1 METLVERCAG
11 LDVHKDSVTA
21 CVRVPDGHGGRH
33 AEIRRFTTTTTGL
46 VLLAEWLASFEVSR
60 VGMESTGCYWK
71 PVWQLLEDQVE
82 CWLLNAAHLHNVP
95 GGKTDVADAAWI
107 AQLVEHGLVRP
118 SFVPPRPIRELREL
132 TRYRKTQIQERS
144 REVQRL
150 DKVLQDAG
158 IKLSSVATDII
169 GVSGRAMLEA
179 LVAGT
184 HDPQVLAA
192 LAKGRLRTK
201 LPALR
206 EALAGRF
213 RTDHHG
219 LLVAQILAH
228 IDYLEETIAVLSAR
242 IEQVI
247 APFAK
252 QVALLDTIP
261 GIDRRAAE
269 VIVAEIGPDMGQFPT
284 AAQLASWAGVCPGN
298 NESAGKHRSG
308 RTRKGSKWLG
318 GCLSEVA
325 KAASRT
331 KGTYLSAPVPPHPRP
346 PRAGQGHHGRRPL
359 GPGDRLPRPGPGR
372 GLPGAG
378 RRLLPK
384 APLRRALPAAA
395 GPPARAAG
403 PQGHPGTHPGGM
415 TTQCE
420 VTLPS
425 GHFRL
430 RMRSQV
436 QVLAGP
442 RYRL

>member
-1 METLVERCAG
+1 
-11 LDVHKDSVTA
+11 
-21 CVRVPDGHGGRH
+21 
-33 AEIRRFTTTTTGL
+33 
-46 VLLAEWLASFEVSR
+46 
-60 VGMESTGCYWK
+60 
-71 PVWQLLEDQVE
+71 
-82 CWLLNAAHLHNVP
+82 
-95 GGKTDVADAAWI
+95 VADAAWI

-169 GVSGRAMLEA
+169 GASGRAMLQA

-219 LLVAQILAH
+219 LLMAQILAH
-228 IDYLEETIAVLSAR
+228 IDYLDEAIALLSER
-242 IEQVI
+242 IEEVI
-247 APFAK
+247 GPFAE

-261 GIDRRAAE
+261 GVDRRAAE
-269 VIVAEIGPDMGQFPT
+269 VILAEIGPDMGQFPT
-284 AAQLASWAGVCPGN
+284 AAHLASWAGVCPGN

-331 KGTYLSAPVPPHPRP
+331 KGTYLNAQYHRLRGRRGP
-346 PRAGQGHHGRRPL
+346 GKGHHGR
-359 GPGDRLPRPGPGR
+359 GAFGAGDRLPRPGPRR

-378 RRLLPK
+378 RRLLPA
-384 APLRRALPAAA
+384 APVRRALPAPA
-395 GPPARAAG
+395 GPPARATR
-403 PQGHPGTHPGGM
+403 PQGHPGTHRAGM
-415 TTQCE
+415 T
-420 VTLPS
+420 PNA
-425 GHFRL
+425 R
-430 RMRSQV
+430 
-436 QVLAGP
+436 
-442 RYRL
+442 